1 MARSSP
7 SSSPDGPKPIRTHP
21 GAAPVA
27 IVAVLVCFAGWLSV
41 AAVSAGERAPAGVRT
56 LGVYSVPTKTAFLDN
71 ADDRVRGEGHNPFG
85 NPGPAVTPPPNE
97 KLYGPF
103 AGDQAQYAFTL
114 YGDPDR
120 RNRVGAAIFICQ
132 YGLDE
137 SSFCSASFR
146 LAGGSLLSEGASTFE
161 ATKFTLGI
169 VGGTSDYRGVT
180 GSVQVAALGIATQ
193 AQPVYR
199 RVPMLQSQHLQITL
213 RPSPR
218 MSARPQTL
226 VRYSNVVR
234 ETFVNNDDDEAR
246 GRVNNPFGARIRK
259 GAASKAG
266 GGPFPGD
273 QALFGFD
280 VFSDAKLRTRA
291 GSGVYNCQYSFAK
304 RALCQATIELE
315 GGTISVDGF
324 IDFGASTWTM
334 VVTGGTGKYS
344 GRSGEVEATPD
355 GRHAQRLAFRLG

>member
-1 MARSSP
+1 VAFVALLLACLACWF
-7 SSSPDGPKPIRTHP
+7 
-21 GAAPVA
+21 AA
-27 IVAVLVCFAGWLSV
+27 
-41 AAVSAGERAPAGVRT
+41 AAASAGEHARGGTRT
-56 LGVYSVPTKTAFLDN
+56 LRVYSVPTKTAFLDN

-103 AGDQAQYAFTL
+103 AGDQAQYAFAL
-114 YGDPDR
+114 YGDPSR
-120 RNRVGAAIFICQ
+120 RDRVGAAIFVCQ

-146 LAGGSLLSEGASTFE
+146 LAGGSLLSEGATTFE

-169 VGGTSDYRGVT
+169 VGGTSDYRDMT

-199 RVPMLQSQHLQITL
+199 AVPMLQSQHLEITL

-218 MSARPQTL
+218 TSPRPQTL

-246 GRVNNPFGARIRK
+246 GKVNNPFGARIRN
-259 GAASKAG
+259 GVATTAG

-304 RALCQATIELE
+304 SALCQATIELDA
-315 GGTISVDGF
+315 GTISVAGV

-344 GRSGEVEATPD
+344 GRSGAVEATPD
-355 GRHAQRLAFRLG
+355 GRHAQRLTFRLG